1 MKKQIAT
8 LLIIIFAGI
17 IYAQDS
23 EPVKKLKKSD
33 RTSIE
38 IYNDIWF
45 DTPGHIDFKGFQ
57 PGFRYNSFK
66 DHPIGTSN
74 FSFAYGAGFSFSNI
88 HSNGL
93 VSHDSTGNTIFT
105 KLPEKIGTN
114 DLKYSTNKL
123 TLGYIETPLEIRFR
137 TKSRNPFKI
146 YGGFKLAY
154 MVQHYTKYVG
164 DDFIEGSTYD
174 IKYKEYKQRNMNK
187 LQYGPTFRIGYK
199 SFLLSAQYNMNPI
212 FKTDK
217 GPQMYPISIGISYS
231 PI

>member
-8 LLIIIFAGI
+8 LLILLFAVT

-38 IYNDIWF
+38 FYNDIWF
-45 DTPGHIDFKGFQ
+45 DAPDDISIRGFQ

-74 FSFAYGAGFSFSNI
+74 FSFAYGVGFSFSNLHTNALI
-88 HSNGL
+88 
-93 VSHDSTGNTIFT
+93 VHDSIGNSVFA
-105 KLPEKIGTN
+105 KLPEKIGNN
-114 DLKYSTNKL
+114 DLKYSTNKFS
-123 TLGYIETPLEIRFR
+123 LGYIETPLEIRFR

-154 MVQHYTKYVG
+154 IVQHYTKYVG